1 MKRSSSGIDRWFRK
15 PLNPEQLL
23 CELRQD
29 LEKGS
34 V

>member
-23 CELRQD
+23 RELKCD
-29 LEKGS
+29 LQRKPG
-34 V
+34 